1 MANEAEVQE
10 QISRLYEDESLTDEL
25 NDEEATLLL
34 EWGEASLNRLMFT
47 DSIDPDAFGT
57 SLRHMLRRINRYVG
71 KRSYEDEIGEADAMA
86 DMLAWLE
93 KNGFNVTEAQLRATM
108 PDDVGDMMGT
118 LQAIL
123 SLLPPPTP
131 PMSKPAPLPP
141 ASPLPLPPLP
151 LVAKDD
157 ALPPLPDDAPQS
169 APSPLSKLIGGLHDW
184 LQSNADSDPKDP
196 SDDPEKE

>member
-1 MANEAEVQE
+1 MAKEAEVQE

-71 KRSYEDEIGEADAMA
+71 KRSYEDEVGEAEAMA

-93 KNGFNVTEAQLRATM
+93 KNGFSVTEAQLRAGF
-108 PDDVGDMMGT
+108 PDDPADMMGT

-151 LVAKDD
+151 IATEDETP
-157 ALPPLPDDAPQS
+157 LPPADPPAGTS
-169 APSPLSKLIGGLHDW
+169 NPLSKLIGDIQDW
-184 LQSNADSDPKDP
+184 LQSNADSDTQDP
-196 SDDPEKE
+196 SDNPEKE